1 MEFRLIFRSFE
12 ILRMFCKTCL
22 CPTVNNSNLLYC
34 TQCTVQSRR
43 IMATDL
49 IFPLGITGPDLIS
62 SWNYFLHCIRI
73 LPVQI
78 NCRTRIPQK
87 KSVPVECLIL
97 VGGEISHYVLICSAK
112 KIRTRIY
119 LPDYV
124 YGTQI
129 SPLDYINSTLISP
142 LEYVRYSDCS
152 SIICIVYGTL
162 IGPVAYI
169 CGNLIVQ

>member
-22 CPTVNNSNLLYC
+22 CPTVNNSNLLY
-34 TQCTVQSRR
+34 CTVQSRR

-73 LPVQI
+73 ISCTNQLSDPD
-78 NCRTRIPQK
+78 PPKK

-112 KIRTRIY
+112 QIRTLID
-119 LPDYV
+119 LADYV

-129 SPLDYINSTLISP
+129 SPLEYINSTLISP

-152 SIICIVYGTL
+152 SIICIRHSDWSSGFYVR
-162 IGPVAYI
+162 
-169 CGNLIVQ
+169 